1 MDEHSLIKE
10 AFNWLLSTVFVISL
24 TVARIAHG
32 RATKRQDDIEGRVRL
47 LEKESVTHADLQRL
61 EDKMDKLVD
70 RLDRILERQQ

>member
-10 AFNWLLSTVFVISL
+10 AFNWLLGTVVMVAV
-24 TVARIAHG
+24 TVLRIAHN
-32 RATKRQDDIEGRVRL
+32 RSSKRQDDIEERVRL

-70 RLDRILERQQ
+70 RLDRILERG